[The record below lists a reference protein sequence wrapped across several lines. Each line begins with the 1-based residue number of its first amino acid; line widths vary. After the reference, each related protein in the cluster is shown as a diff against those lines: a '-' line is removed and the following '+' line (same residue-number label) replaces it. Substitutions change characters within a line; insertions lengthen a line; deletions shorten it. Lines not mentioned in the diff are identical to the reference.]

1 MGSGKDFGKKKTGF
15 ANMPTEVHQEEYPKL
30 DSLGYEIDDTIT
42 GIDEVVERGKGKVR
56 KHVSNQK

>member
-1 MGSGKDFGKKKTGF
+1 
-15 ANMPTEVHQEEYPKL
+15 MPTEVHQEEYPKL